1 MKEKSLEEKI
11 EKYNDILSQ
20 RIRWMEEVKKIIEIK
35 ETLKEDKK
43 ERNRKRIAIIYDV
56 DGWAY
61 HNIAKQIQKNLSQ
74 YYEIDIFP
82 KSVFVHNIVR
92 LMFLAQKYDLV
103 HLMWRGMFSELENE
117 VVREYIK
124 SLGFNYQEFIER
136 FVIPNNITTSVYDH
150 SFLNKES
157 FWITEAFLKYAKAYT
172 ISSKKLLDIY
182 NKREDIKK
190 KPLMEITDGV
200 DLEKFKPQNLER
212 FSTLKERKIQIGWVG
227 NSKFEDS
234 ENDDDLK
241 GVRKIIIPAIEEL
254 KKEGYPVEKKFA
266 DRNEGYIPHDKM
278 PDYYNSIDLYVC
290 ASKEEGT
297 PNPVL
302 ESMACGI
309 PVIST
314 NVGIVPEAFGEQQK
328 EYILKERTKQALKEK
343 IVQLVEHP
351 EYWKKLSK
359 ENLEQI
365 QNWSWD
371 KKCEQFKQFFDTAIE
386 RFEKNTN

>member
-82 KSVFVHNIVR
+82 KSVFMHNIVR